1 MYARD
6 ITKRFEKTDG
16 GITMKAPDKI
26 FVPTRFR
33 LVDGLRVRESDTDEE
48 YIRKDALLEW
58 AKARKAELTSNESFV
73 AGERKIIKEV
83 IAKIES
89 L

>member
-1 MYARD
+1 
-6 ITKRFEKTDG
+6 
-16 GITMKAPDKI
+16 MKAPDKVFFPNDI
-26 FVPTRFR
+26 NLLTKLS
-33 LVDGLRVRESDTDEE
+33 LVLKQKGDVC

-58 AKARKAELTSNESFV
+58 AKARKAELTSSESFV

-83 IAKIES
+83 IDKIES